1 VTYPKVRTAYDRLK
15 VGVYK
20 KPGKTMTEQNHAR
33 ACDINTIMAK
43 YIKTGVLEHIKMY
56 EPTYGDVSEAD
67 WQKSMETICNVRSEF
82 NELPAYV
89 RKEIGGEDKYLAL
102 MQTDKGV
109 ATLRNI
115 LAPAEK
121 YEADGAPKVKQES
134 APAESDSTGTQEG
147 EASRA
152 VT

>member
-1 VTYPKVRTAYDRLK
+1 MKYPKVRCAFDRKK
-15 VGVYK
+15 VSVYK

-43 YIKTGVLEHIKMY
+43 YIKTGVMEHIKMY

-67 WQKSMETICNVRSEF
+67 WQKSMETICNVKSEF
-82 NELPAYV
+82 QKLPAYV

-102 MQTDKGV
+102 MQTDKGI
-109 ATLRNI
+109 ATLRGI

-121 YEADGAPKVKQES
+121 YDSEGKPIVKPESDPPEADS
-134 APAESDSTGTQEG
+134 AGTQDG